1 MKLDTVKPKYK
12 AQRISKLAAV
22 PTMGCI
28 YRGDTGNSNWVS
40 GLLMQVDKD
49 EATLL
54 DIRGKSHVVIL
65 STLRSLQVTR

>member
-49 EATLL
+49 EATLV
-54 DIRGKSHVVIL
+54 DARDKSHVVIL
-65 STLRSLQVTR
+65 STLRSLQATR

>member
-12 AQRISKLAAV
+12 AKRTQNLTATPIL
-22 PTMGCI
+22 GCI

-54 DIRGKSHVVIL
+54 DIRGKSHTVIL
-65 STLRSLQVTR
+65 STLRSLQATR